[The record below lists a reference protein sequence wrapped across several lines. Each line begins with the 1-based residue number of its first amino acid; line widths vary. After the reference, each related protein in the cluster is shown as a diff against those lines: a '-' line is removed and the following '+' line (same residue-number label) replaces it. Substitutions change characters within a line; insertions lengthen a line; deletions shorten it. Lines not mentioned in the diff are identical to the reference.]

1 MSRNSKGF
9 SLVEL
14 LVVVLIA
21 LLIMAYAVPSA
32 VRMTHKMRLK
42 SAAGEYQNL
51 CQQARVRAIQDD
63 KYYQVRIQTAT
74 AATPNSA
81 FIDLS
86 QGNPGT
92 YAAGY
97 PLVSFDPE
105 VVPTTIGPGALN
117 NLEGQFLPAGAFAVV
132 QANQTPYFSPRGLPC
147 LPTIVG
153 AYTTCNS
160 MNSGQPAAY
169 ITYFQNLVSNDWMA
183 VTVSPAARVR
193 IFSYDQVSGTWTAM
207 D

>member
-9 SLVEL
+9 SLIEL
-14 LVVVLIA
+14 LVVVMIA
-21 LLIMAYAVPSA
+21 LIIMAYAVPSA

-51 CQQARVRAIQDD
+51 LQQARVRAIQDD
-63 KYYQVRIQTAT
+63 KFYQTRIQLAT

-81 FIDLS
+81 YIDLS

-92 YAAGY
+92 YAPPD
-97 PLVSFDPE
+97 PLVSFDAE
-105 VVPTTIGPGALN
+105 VVPSTNGPGGLA
-117 NLEGQFLPAGAFAVV
+117 NLEGQFLPAGGAAVV
-132 QANQTPYFSPRGLPC
+132 QVNQTPFFSPRGLPC
-147 LPTIVG
+147 VPTVAG
-153 AYTTCNS
+153 AYTFCNS

-169 ITYFQNLVSNDWMA
+169 ITYFQNLASNEWMA
-183 VTVSPAARVR
+183 VTVSPASRIR
-193 IFSYDQVSGTWTAM
+193 IFSYDNNNNTWTAM

>member
-1 MSRNSKGF
+1 MQKARRGF
-9 SLVEL
+9 SLIEL
-14 LVVVLIA
+14 LIVVTIA

-42 SAAGEYQNL
+42 NAAGEYKNL
-51 CQQARVRAIQDD
+51 LQQARVRAIQDD
-63 KYYQVRIQTAT
+63 RYYQTKIQNGT

-86 QGNPGT
+86 QGNPGA
-92 YAAGY
+92 YKSGY
-97 PLVSFDPE
+97 PIVSFDAE
-105 VVPTTIGPGALN
+105 VVPSTVGPGALN
-117 NLEGQFLPAGAFAVV
+117 NLEGQFLPAGTFATV

-147 LPTIVG
+147 LPTAIG

-169 ITYFQNLVSNDWMA
+169 ITYFQNLASNDWMA
-183 VTVSPAARVR
+183 VTVSPAARMR
-193 IFSYDQVSGTWTAM
+193 LWSYDSANSTWTAM

>member
-51 CQQARVRAIQDD
+51 LQQTRVRAIQDD
-63 KYYQVRIQTAT
+63 KFYQAKIQAAT

-97 PLVSFDPE
+97 PLVSFDAE
-105 VVPTTIGPGALN
+105 VVPSTVGPGGLN
-117 NLEGQFLPAGAFAVV
+117 NLENQFLPVGSAAVV
-132 QANQTPYFSPRGLPC
+132 QANQTPFFSPRGLPC
-147 LPTIVG
+147 VPTVAG
-153 AYTTCNS
+153 AYTFCNS

-183 VTVSPAARVR
+183 VTVSPAARIR
-193 IFSYDQVSGTWTAM
+193 IFSYDQNTGTWTPM